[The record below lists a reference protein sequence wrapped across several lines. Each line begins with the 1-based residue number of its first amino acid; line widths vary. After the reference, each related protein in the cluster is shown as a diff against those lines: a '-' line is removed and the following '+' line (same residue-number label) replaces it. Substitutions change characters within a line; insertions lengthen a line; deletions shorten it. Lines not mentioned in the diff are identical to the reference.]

1 MCDKKLY
8 TPEMSQYMDNQL
20 QLSTQAGSDKFK
32 KRTKRQSEKITAEMD
47 VLENMS
53 NIPNANSK

>member
-1 MCDKKLY
+1 
-8 TPEMSQYMDNQL
+8 MSQYMDNQL

-47 VLENMS
+47 ILENMS